1 MKKNL
6 MFLAIAAIALSS
18 CGGGFK
24 QGPGGMLY
32 NIHEDKA
39 GTNIKEGDF
48 ISVNLIVKTEGDSV
62 LTNTYTQGRA
72 VPTLMPKPQFKGDIY
87 AGLNMLSEGDSA
99 TFKCN
104 IDSMIKAGQP
114 KPPFKGKYI
123 IFQVKVE
130 KVIPKGKMTDSAF
143 QNLISAYF
151 KDLSEQYK
159 KEEPIKMKKY
169 IADNKLNVITTSSGL
184 NYEITK
190 KGNGPT
196 PVAGDTV
203 VVNYTLK
210 SLNNDVIETSIKE
223 EAQKAKKYNPMG
235 QYKPIRIPVGS
246 NQVIPGWEEGL
257 MLMNKGSK
265 ATFVIPS
272 SLAYGE
278 QGMGQAIAP
287 YTSLVFDIELVD
299 IVKPDPNAPKPKP
312 VMPSMEQMQ
321 QMQQQMQQ
329 HPTK

>member
-18 CGGGFK
+18 CSGGFK

-104 IDSMIKAGQP
+104 IDSMVKAGQP

-130 KVIPKGKMTDSAF
+130 KVIPKGKMTEQAF
-143 QNLISAYF
+143 QNLISTYF

-159 KEEPIKMKKY
+159 KAEPGKMKKY
-169 IADNKLNVITTSSGL
+169 IADNKLDVITTPSGL
-184 NYEITK
+184 NYQITQ
-190 KGNGPT
+190 KGNGPK

-210 SLNNDVIETSIKE
+210 SLNNDVIETSVKE
-223 EAQKAKKYNPMG
+223 VAQKAKKYNPMG

-257 MLMNKGSK
+257 MLLNKGAK

-299 IVKPDPNAPKPKP
+299 IVKPDPNAPKPK
-312 VMPSMEQMQ
+312 MPTMEQMQ

-329 HPTK
+329 QQQQAK